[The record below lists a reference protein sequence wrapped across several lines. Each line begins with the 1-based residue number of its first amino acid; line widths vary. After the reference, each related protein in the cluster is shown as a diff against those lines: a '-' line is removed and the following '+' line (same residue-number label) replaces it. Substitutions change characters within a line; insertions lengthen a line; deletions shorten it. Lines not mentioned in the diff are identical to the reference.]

1 MLIDLLHV
9 AVIMRKGEGI
19 DIKPVV
25 GDIDGDTAGLF
36 KAISEQSGPIVQP
49 GGVDGYWFVGMVL
62 FKQPEEVPV
71 VVVRILYSIIIHIVL
86 VRPDAG
92 DQVVIPDSRNGWGFG
107 VAASLSTEPGP
118 GVGARLNDAVEIRC
132 LYRLDNISRDPI
144 HNDKESSLFRF
155 CFRKCVRLLCRP
167 AT

>member
-25 GDIDGDTAGLF
+25 GDIDGDTAGLCE
-36 KAISEQSGPIVQP
+36 AVSDQPGPIVQP
-49 GGVDGYWFVGMVL
+49 GGVDGHRFVWMVL

-132 LYRLDNISRDPI
+132 LYRLNNISRDAI
-144 HNDKESSLFRF
+144 HDED
-155 CFRKCVRLLCRP
+155 RKSVV
-167 AT
+167 